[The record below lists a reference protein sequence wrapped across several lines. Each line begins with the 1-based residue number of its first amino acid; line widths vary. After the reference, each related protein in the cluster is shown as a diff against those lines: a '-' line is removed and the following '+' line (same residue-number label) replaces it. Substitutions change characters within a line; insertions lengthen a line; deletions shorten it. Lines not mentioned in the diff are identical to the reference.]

1 MVWITYS
8 LELTKFMNPEVSI
21 IIPTYNSEEYIAQ
34 ALESVFNQT
43 FRNFEVILVDDGS
56 TDSTVQIGSIFTD
69 RRLKIIKNRQ
79 NRGVSNA
86 RNCGIRQ
93 AKGNWIALLDSD
105 DWYAPERLEQLLKVA
120 WKQNADMVA
129 DDLFLIR
136 EGEQYPWSTL
146 LEENERQISSIELID
161 AVKFVIG
168 DRPSPIN
175 TRRNW
180 SLGYTKPLI
189 KREFLANHYLEYN
202 ETIKVGEDFILYL
215 ECLRRQARFFL
226 MSQPYY
232 YYRTRKYSLS
242 TRKPTEYL
250 SQSCEITQK
259 FIRKEKNFRADTK
272 LLGAMDQ
279 NLAIFKKRLSY
290 YRAIEG
296 IKQKKP
302 LETFVQIIV
311 CPYILIYFINKLIT
325 VVKSRQNS
333 SSQKASDIWI

>member
-1 MVWITYS
+1 
-8 LELTKFMNPEVSI
+8 MNPQVSI

-43 FRNFEVILVDDGS
+43 FRNFEIILVDDAS
-56 TDSTVQIGSIFTD
+56 TDSTVQIASMFTD
-69 RRLKIIKNRQ
+69 KRLEIIKNSQ

-105 DWYAPERLEQLLKVA
+105 DWYAPERLEELLRVA

-129 DDLFLIR
+129 DDLLLIR

-146 LEENERQISSIELID
+146 LQENEQARFSIELID

-189 KREFLANHYLEYN
+189 KREFLVNHHLEYN
-202 ETIKVGEDFILYL
+202 ETINVGEDFILYL
-215 ECLRRQARFFL
+215 ECLRCQARFVL
-226 MSQPYY
+226 VSQPYY
-232 YYRTRKYSLS
+232 YYRTRNSSLS

-250 SQSCEITQK
+250 SQSCEITQS
-259 FIRKEKNFRADTK
+259 FIRKEKNFRTDTE
-272 LLGAMDQ
+272 LLEVMYQ

-296 IKQKKP
+296 IKQKNP
-302 LETFVQIIV
+302 LETFAQIIV
-311 CPYILIYFINKLIT
+311 CPYILIYFTNKLIT
-325 VVKSRQNS
+325 LVESRQS
-333 SSQKASDIWI
+333 SIFQKAPDMWI